1 MFTYIYVYL
10 YNYIDEVD
18 IIIVHVYSI
27 LDKTRQSYIVNTH
40 IAHFFSP
47 IGEVFRS
54 RLRQFPS
61 LITCCTID
69 WFSEWPDEAL
79 QSVAR
84 NFLQD
89 LTEIDSEIVDG
100 LVRLLMI

>member
-1 MFTYIYVYL
+1 MNL
-10 YNYIDEVD
+10 C
-18 IIIVHVYSI
+18 S
-27 LDKTRQSYIVNTH
+27 
-40 IAHFFSP
+40 SP

-69 WFSEWPDEAL
+69 WFSEWPEQAL
-79 QSVAR
+79 QSVAL

-89 LTEIDSEIVDG
+89 LTEIDPDIVDG
-100 LVRLLMI
+100 LVS